1 MDYLWKLSHVLWK
14 LASVQ
19 YYSTMSKD
27 WKSDTLFIELQNEQ
41 MYLWDSTLL
50 LAEETKR
57 CSNFVSCGIFHLKR
71 L

>member
-1 MDYLWKLSHVLWK
+1 MDYLWKLTHVLWK

-57 CSNFVSCGIFHLKR
+57 CNFVSYGIFHLKR